1 MTYYRFDWTVLAV
14 DEVLSR
20 LLVAAGVSNVDN
32 AARDVIRPDVA
43 RVLAAVGGLPV
54 ATRQIPVA
62 QRPPIAA
69 RMLRDAVGAT
79 LASVRRHD
87 VPGLAYAASGAAPR
101 SVVAFDRVPLNTASA
116 EEIEALPGIGRAL
129 AQRVVEQRA
138 LRPFRGLADLAFRVD
153 GIGEEIARRLGSM
166 VTFALPT
173 VIPRIPGPLDL
184 DRDFASLAAVQ
195 VAADPLQRARSALA
209 TMLISV
215 QTRPTPALPALLG
228 EETAADDDGTGAHQA
243 DDITVLSGT
252 SYYSELQ
259 RIFASA
265 ASRIDVCMFHIAMP
279 AENHPTRR
287 LLEALIAARAR
298 GLNVRVLVDRD
309 RAEDPYRSTVINEA
323 AVDYLAGNGVN
334 VREDPADLLLHSKF
348 VIIDADLTLIGSH
361 NWTAGSYFVF
371 DDLTLCIKSAAV
383 ASAQRTRFNGLWA
396 AAGD

>member
-1 MTYYRFDWTVLAV
+1 MTYYRFDWTVFAV
-14 DEVLSR
+14 DDVLSR
-20 LLVAAGVSNVDN
+20 LLVAAGMSNVDS
-32 AARDVIRPDVA
+32 AARNVIRPDVA

-54 ATRQIPVA
+54 ATRHIPVA
-62 QRPPIAA
+62 QRPAIAA
-69 RMLRDAVGAT
+69 RMLRDAVAAT

-101 SVVAFDRVPLNTASA
+101 SVVAFDRVALNSASA
-116 EEIEALPGIGRAL
+116 EEIEALPGVGSAL

-138 LRPFRGLADLAFRVD
+138 LRPFRGLADLVFRVD

-173 VIPRIPGPLDL
+173 VIPRMPGPLDL

-195 VAADPLQRARSALA
+195 IAEDAFDRARSALA
-209 TMLISV
+209 TVLIHV
-215 QTRPTPALPALLG
+215 QTRPTPALPTLLG
-228 EETAADDDGTGAHQA
+228 EETDDDDSTEAHQA
-243 DDITVLSGT
+243 DEITVLSGS

-259 RIFASA
+259 RMFAA
-265 ASRIDVCMFHIAMP
+265 ATSRIDVCMFHIAMP

-298 GLNVRVLVDRD
+298 GPNVRVLVDRD

-323 AVDYLAGNGVN
+323 AVDYLADNGVN
-334 VREDPADLLLHSKF
+334 VREDAADLLLHSKF

-371 DDLTLCIKSAAV
+371 DDLTLCIKSAQV
-383 ASAQRTRFNGLWA
+383 ASAQRTRFDELWT
-396 AAGD
+396 AGV